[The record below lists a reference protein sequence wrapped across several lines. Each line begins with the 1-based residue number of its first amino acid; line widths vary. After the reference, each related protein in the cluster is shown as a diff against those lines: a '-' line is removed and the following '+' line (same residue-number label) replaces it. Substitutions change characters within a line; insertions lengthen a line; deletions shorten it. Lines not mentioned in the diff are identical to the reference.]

1 MSHAVGRYQFHDKP
15 ADYARLAQELGA
27 LLAGESDPIANAANT
42 AALVFEALPEVN
54 WAGFYFLKGGQLV
67 VGPFQGR
74 PACVRIALGS
84 GVCGT
89 AAVQRR
95 TLVVPDVLEF
105 PGHIACDPASRS
117 EIVVPLIGGDP
128 HQPGAPG
135 APHAHGAP
143 RQLQLAGVRLGR
155 DAPAHRRDQP
165 RLLHQSAGER
175 GARGGGAARAAEPH
189 AVARGGARRDRR
201 RLSHRA
207 RRASAVD
214 RLFPRAHLLA
224 LRTAAQGDQRR
235 GAPGTC
241 ERDAAAAAARGGLS
255 RVVSGRGHRRAG
267 LLRRRHRCAPRRQRA
282 GDGDSAPAVRLRGA
296 PPSLLD
302 GGRAAVHRA
311 DSPAALRRRGLSR
324 ALRARPRSRLCA
336 DLGGA
341 RDLRGRWPVAGAE
354 RAAAAARLKSA
365 APEPFRARARRRAYP
380 LLREMYSPVRVSMRI
395 TSPSLMKSGT
405 RTTAPVS
412 SLAGFWPPVAVSPR
426 SPGSVSMT
434 LSSMCGGGVT
444 TSGTLFQ
451 DRKSV

>member
-1 MSHAVGRYQFHDKP
+1 LCG
-15 ADYARLAQELGA
+15 LGTV
-27 LLAGESDPIANAANT
+27 P
-42 AALVFEALPEVN
+42 ALPASLERRAAA
-54 WAGFYFLKGGQLV
+54 AGDRA
-67 VGPFQGR
+67 P
-74 PACVRIALGS
+74 
-84 GVCGT
+84 
-89 AAVQRR
+89 RR
-95 TLVVPDVLEF
+95 LVVP
-105 PGHIACDPASRS
+105 
-117 EIVVPLIGGDP
+117 VPPRVDAAARAARTAHGDP
-128 HQPGAPG
+128 HQPAAPG

-189 AVARGGARRDRR
+189 AVARGGAR
-201 RLSHRA
+201 
-207 RRASAVD
+207 
-214 RLFPRAHLLA
+214 
-224 LRTAAQGDQRR
+224 
-235 GAPGTC
+235 GTC

-444 TSGTLFQ
+444 TSGSLFQ
-451 DRKSV
+451 SVTMQTTPSLSP